1 MSCRSTV
8 LSSTL
13 LTTLLLTSSLPAQVV
28 TRPDSVVRLPEVV
41 RTVARDRTSLWSQAA
56 SFAVQPVDDA
66 LRASTRLDEA
76 LSGIPGVLAQSRS
89 GGVDLRITIRGFGSR
104 GAGDRSNA
112 GTMRGIRVL
121 VDGFPE
127 TEPDGRT
134 SLDLVDLGTATHLDV
149 LRSNASATW
158 GNAAGGVIAVSTRPD
173 DSRGEATALASTGSF
188 GFRRAVT
195 GGAIPLGNSLLYG
208 SATRTL
214 SDGWRANSGGERT
227 LVNAA
232 WTTPEHRPTTLG
244 IYAVGTR
251 NQYSIPGPLTADQ
264 VAANPQQAN
273 ASYLA
278 RRERRDN
285 QIIRVGSTLTHRL
298 ADAIAVSLSAFVTDK
313 HLERSERGT
322 YRYFDRTHRG
332 GSVLAER
339 SFGTSGT
346 LLVGGDLALQ
356 DGPARFWSLTAAG
369 EQGTTKQQDK
379 NEWAR
384 NLGAFVEHDV
394 PVGSRVNLAL
404 GFRWDAINYRYF
416 DYITPTLNAE
426 KDFTRL
432 TPKLGATLKLA
443 PAHILFASLGG
454 GVEAPAGNETD
465 PPGTFGQDT
474 VTGLNPLLDPIRS
487 TTVELGMR
495 RLIAPSGGAFLTIS
509 YDIALYQTD
518 VRNEIVPYRG
528 GRFYFT
534 AGKARRRGLEASTR
548 VAIAGGLEIGGSL
561 TLQDHKYVEY
571 LVDSVHYGRAG
582 HFADYSGNQV
592 VGSPK
597 SYMGADMHW
606 SPAFSNTLRF
616 SAGVQ
621 TIGSYFADDAN
632 AVDIPRSTL
641 FSAGVMM
648 RKPLSIGGGL
658 GIRGAVTVN
667 NLFDRKTIASAFLNP
682 DLVGGKPAAFE
693 PGLPRHA
700 IVSFTVDWMTGRE

>member
-1 MSCRSTV
+1 MTIRSAFHCSAMLTAL
-8 LSSTL
+8 LSATALS
-13 LTTLLLTSSLPAQVV
+13 AQG
-28 TRPDSVVRLPEVV
+28 TKADSVVRLPDVIRSV
-41 RTVARDRTSLWSQAA
+41 SRDRTSLWSQAA
-56 SFAVQPVDDA
+56 SMATQQVDDA

-89 GGVDLRITIRGFGSR
+89 GGLDLRITIRGFGSR

-121 VDGFPE
+121 IDGFPE

-134 SLDLVDLGTATHLDV
+134 SLDLVDLGTASHIDV
-149 LRSNASATW
+149 LRSNASASW
-158 GNAAGGVIAVSTRPD
+158 GNAAGGVIAISTRPD
-173 DSRGEATALASTGSF
+173 DTRGQVNAMASTGSF
-188 GFRRAVT
+188 GFRRALSA
-195 GGAIPLGNSLLYG
+195 GAAPLGNSLLYG
-208 SATRTL
+208 SITRTL

-232 WTTPEHRPTTLG
+232 WVSPEGRPTTLG
-244 IYAVGTR
+244 VWAVGTR
-251 NQYSIPGPLTADQ
+251 NQFSIPGPLTADQ
-264 VAANPQQAN
+264 VATNPQQAN
-273 ASYLA
+273 VSYLA

-285 QIIRVGSTLTHRL
+285 TIGRVGSTLTHRF
-298 ADAIAVSLSAFVTDK
+298 ADAFAVSASAFVTDK

-322 YRYFDRTHRG
+322 YRFFDRTHLG

-339 SFGTSGT
+339 HLGKVGT
-346 LLVGGDLALQ
+346 LMAGGDFALQ

-369 EQGTTKQQDK
+369 EQGTTLQQDK

-384 NLGAFVEHDV
+384 NLGVFVEHDV
-394 PVGSRVNLAL
+394 AVSSRVNLAL
-404 GFRWDAINYRYF
+404 GFRWDAIDYRYF
-416 DYITPTLNAE
+416 DYITPKLNAE
-426 KDFTRL
+426 KTFQRV
-432 TPKLGATLKLA
+432 TPKLGATFKLA
-443 PAHILFASLGG
+443 PAHIVFASLGG

-487 TTVELGMR
+487 TTVEVGLR
-495 RLIAPSGGAFLTIS
+495 RVIAPTNGAVHTIS
-509 YDIALYQTD
+509 YDVALYQTD

-534 AGKARRRGLEASTR
+534 AGKARRRGLEASTMFT
-548 VAIAGGLEIGGSL
+548 IAGGLDIGGSL
-561 TLQDHKYVEY
+561 TVQDHKYVEY
-571 LVDSVHYGRAG
+571 IVDSVHYGRAG

-597 SYMGADMHW
+597 SYMGADVHW

-621 TIGSYFADDAN
+621 TIGTYFADDAN
-632 AVDIPRSTL
+632 SVVVPRSTL
-641 FSAGVMM
+641 FSAGLAMQ
-648 RKPLSIGGGL
+648 KPLSIGGGL

-667 NLFDRKTIASAFLNP
+667 NLFDRKSIASAFLNP

-700 IVSFTVDWMTGRE
+700 IVSVTVDWMTDRE